1 MRNINDII
9 AMIKTAVD
17 SYLNSKKP
25 TEFCYGEVI
34 SEQPIKIKVDSKLT
48 LEAPHLIFTRNVL
61 DHEQDWIDGVSS
73 PDIESRPLSN
83 VSRYTSWD
91 FPHEITTRQKFINRL
106 EVGDRVLLLRVLAGQ
121 KYVVLDREWHL
132 DDTAKQQQY

>member
-1 MRNINDII
+1 MRNINDIM

-34 SEQPIKIKVDSKLT
+34 SEQPIEIKVDSKLI
-48 LEAPHLIFTRNVL
+48 LKAPHLIFTRNVL
-61 DHEQDWIDGVSS
+61 DHEQEWIGGISS
-73 PDIESRPLSN
+73 PGLEPRPLSN
-83 VSRYTSWD
+83 VSRYPEWD
-91 FPHEITTRQKFINRL
+91 FPHAITSRQKMINRL